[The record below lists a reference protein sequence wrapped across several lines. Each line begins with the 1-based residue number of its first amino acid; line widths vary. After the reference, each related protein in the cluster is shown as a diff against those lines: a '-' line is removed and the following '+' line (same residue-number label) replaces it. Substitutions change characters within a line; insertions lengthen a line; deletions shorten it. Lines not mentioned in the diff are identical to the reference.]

1 MSSVIEVTTVNY
13 PESDGKPMG
22 ETDEHRDEM
31 VREIELLRRYF
42 EGQRVYVSGN
52 LLFYYVQGDPKKCD
66 VPDVFVVKDSD
77 PKKRRTYKLWI
88 ERKTPDAVIEVT
100 SRKTK
105 KKDQVAKPAL
115 YRQLR
120 VREYFMFDPTEDYLH
135 PPLQGYRL
143 VGARYVQIKPD
154 DQGGLVSRE
163 LGLRLQAEHGQ
174 LMLYRLDTGE
184 RLLTADEARQVSEQA
199 RQAAEAEVARLRE
212 ELRRQA

>member
-1 MSSVIEVTTVNY
+1 
-13 PESDGKPMG
+13 MG

-42 EGQRVYVSGN
+42 EGQQVYVSGN
-52 LLFYYVQGDPKKCD
+52 LLFYYVQGDPKKCV
-66 VPDVFVVKDSD
+66 VPDVFVVKDAD

-88 ERKTPDAVIEVT
+88 ERKSPDAVIEVT

-105 KKDQVAKPAL
+105 KKDQVTKPAL
-115 YRQLR
+115 YRQLG

-143 VGARYVQIKPD
+143 VGDRYVQIRPD

-163 LGLRLQAEHGQ
+163 LGLRLQAERGQ
-174 LMLYRLDTGE
+174 LMMYSVGYG
-184 RLLTADEARQVSEQA
+184 
-199 RQAAEAEVARLRE
+199 
-212 ELRRQA
+212 